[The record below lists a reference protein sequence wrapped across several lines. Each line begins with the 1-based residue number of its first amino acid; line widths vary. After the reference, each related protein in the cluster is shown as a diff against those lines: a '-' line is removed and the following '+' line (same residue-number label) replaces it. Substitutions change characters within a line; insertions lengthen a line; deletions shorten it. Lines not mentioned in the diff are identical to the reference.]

1 MFGLL
6 EDTNIPGELKTR
18 INDLSQQYG
27 PPPES
32 VINDLNT
39 LQQRQQSQQMGG
51 DGGMFDSYSDKTQS
65 QPPVGGG
72 MFDSYSKEAQS
83 NLRMAMVA
91 DIIGNLAGRDVG
103 ATKSVLA
110 LSDNSRK
117 LRMQAAE
124 GVAYDQMVS
133 RFTPHQKKYLDTLP
147 LSMRKMGVQQLL
159 EQQFAPPSS
168 PLVNN
173 NMGDRVGVAA
183 YGNISKFM
191 EASGVKKEAAYN
203 NLRESEV
210 MLSLLNERD
219 PKTGEY
225 VMQTGPGQEL
235 LTRAQA
241 FFGNAIESFGT
252 KGMQEEWRGLK
263 NNAARKEFY
272 DSVSKSKTLLKAAL
286 MKGNLSEK
294 ELDFSTDTVSNLLRS
309 RYGNILTAELSKI
322 AEQTEYNR
330 AVHLDNWYS
339 DNLVKYRDNY
349 VGLDAA
355 LRKEVNRWNEKD
367 RVGKTGYIVDLL
379 KRLDGERMSAE
390 GVSGTSTAGAASS
403 PKQPATAT
411 HNGKSY
417 QQMIPGDEDSW
428 ELVQ

>member
-1 MFGLL
+1 MPLVENARQLRLQGV
-6 EDTNIPGELKTR
+6 E
-18 INDLSQQYG
+18 
-27 PPPES
+27 
-32 VINDLNT
+32 NT
-39 LQQRQQSQQMGG
+39 
-51 DGGMFDSYSDKTQS
+51 
-65 QPPVGGG
+65 
-72 MFDSYSKEAQS
+72 
-83 NLRMAMVA
+83 
-91 DIIGNLAGRDVG
+91 
-103 ATKSVLA
+103 
-110 LSDNSRK
+110 RK
-117 LRMQAAE
+117 LRLQE
-124 GVAYDQMVS
+124 DETVAYDQMVS
-133 RFTPHQKKYLDTLP
+133 RFTPHQKKYLDSLP

-219 PKTGEY
+219 PKTGGY

-235 LTRAQA
+235 LTKAQA

-294 ELDFSTDTVSNLLRS
+294 ELDFSTDTVSHLLRS

-367 RVGKTGYIVDLL
+367 RVGKKGYIVDLI

-390 GVSGTSTAGAASS
+390 GVSGTSAAAGAASS
-403 PKQPATAT
+403 LKQPATAT

-417 QQMIPGDEDSW
+417 QQMVPGDEDSW